1 MGRPPAGMGRRQAG
15 DRVRGAEKGG
25 KTAPKAVGKARLTG
39 HTSRSGGRQQSAHSD
54 EKNDD
59 VLQDQSQE
67 ALHPQAREAAACC
80 EKKARSVPSASQIRD
95 PAAVGLMGPPGP
107 EAADNRKVS
116 AAGVDL
122 RDERPVDVLRS
133 CRSGIPA
140 QPLHCPERPQGWRYG
155 RCHSAGDVSWSLC
168 GLT

>member
-1 MGRPPAGMGRRQAG
+1 MMSYKTRARKRYIRKHVKQQRAAKRRLDRFLRP
-15 DRVRGAEKGG
+15 
-25 KTAPKAVGKARLTG
+25 L
-39 HTSRSGGRQQSAHSD
+39 
-54 EKNDD
+54 
-59 VLQDQSQE
+59 
-67 ALHPQAREAAACC
+67 
-80 EKKARSVPSASQIRD
+80 RD